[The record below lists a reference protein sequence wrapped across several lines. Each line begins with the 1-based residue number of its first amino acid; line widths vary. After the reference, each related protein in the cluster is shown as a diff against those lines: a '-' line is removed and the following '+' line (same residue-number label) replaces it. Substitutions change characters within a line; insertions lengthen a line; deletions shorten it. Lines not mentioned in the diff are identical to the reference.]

1 MKKYVNPQINLVNFS
16 NVCIRTGDA
25 TPLPTINTLSAV
37 PTLTTELDNIKV
49 NSNTVVNSK
58 NFQDAISF
66 K

>member
-37 PTLTTELDNIKV
+37 PTLTTELKAINGKQ
-49 NSNTVVNSK
+49 NTVVKTK
-58 NFQDAISF
+58 NFQEAISF

>member
-1 MKKYVNPQINLVNFS
+1 MKKYIYPQINLVNFS

-25 TPLPTINTLSAV
+25 TPLPTINPSAV
-37 PTLTTELDNIKV
+37 PELTKELNDIKV
-49 NSNTVVNSK
+49 NPNTVVNSK

>member
-1 MKKYVNPQINLVNFS
+1 MKKYVNPQIKLVNFS

-37 PTLTTELDNIKV
+37 PTLTTELDAINGKP
-49 NSNTVVNSK
+49 NTVVKTK
-58 NFQDAISF
+58 NFQEAISF